1 MLGYK
6 IRFDGLGTFYNE
18 FVTTGTVNSPDEVTA
33 KLVKAIRPAFK
44 PEHTL
49 VNGTY
54 RYSLLPEQNELVK
67 IDFKNGTPMA
77 SEDTSENPGGVTEDD
92 DPLG

>member
-1 MLGYK
+1 M
-6 IRFDGLGTFYNE
+6 
-18 FVTTGTVNSPDEVTA
+18 TA

-67 IDFKNGTPMA
+67 VNFNGGTPVS
-77 SEDTSENPGGVTEDD
+77 SEDTDENPEEGTGVEE